1 MVDTSHISAP
11 GYMKIVQ
18 RQTLLTIIQAHVA
31 PGIPNIL
38 LILTNTHNVESYWN
52 RKKTKLKRMK
62 GCNAI
67 QLPSYLDKFMRKERH
82 GTTRLEVFDNVIR
95 DSYPVPSTL
104 SLYAINYIYNM

>member
-1 MVDTSHISAP
+1 MVDTSHISVP
-11 GYMKIVQ
+11 GYTKIVQ

-38 LILTNTHNVESYWN
+38 LILTNTQNVESYWN

-104 SLYAINYIYNM
+104 SLYAI